1 MARGSP
7 KPAEEPLKAAGSSR
21 CLQRP
26 FSIGGRKWDMR
37 ILMVEDDELL
47 ARSLAR
53 GLRAEGYAVD
63 LAAEGIDGLYL
74 AQENDYDAMILDVML
89 PAMNGYAVCAKLRA
103 SGRDLP
109 VLMLTAK
116 DGTLDEAEGL
126 DTGADDYLVKPFKY
140 PVLLA
145 RLRALIRR
153 GPARLPPVLV
163 HGPLSIDPGRH
174 RCTLSG
180 EQLDLTPRE
189 FAVLRYLMTHP
200 TATLSKQD
208 LLEHVWGDNDAA
220 DHNLVQ
226 VYVSALRR
234 KIDPPGGGSLIE
246 TVRGVGYRMA
256 DAG

>member
-1 MARGSP
+1 
-7 KPAEEPLKAAGSSR
+7 
-21 CLQRP
+21 
-26 FSIGGRKWDMR
+26 MR
-37 ILMVEDDELL
+37 ILIVDDDELL

-53 GLRAEGYAVD
+53 GLGAEGYAVD
-63 LAAEGIDGLYL
+63 LAADGVDGLHL
-74 AQENDYDAMILDVML
+74 ARENDYDAMILDLML
-89 PAMNGYAVCAKLRA
+89 PALNGYAVCDELRA
-103 SGRDLP
+103 GGRDLP

-126 DTGADDYLVKPFKY
+126 DIGADDYLVKPFHY

-153 GPARLPPVLV
+153 GPARIPPVLT

-180 EQLDLTPRE
+180 VPLDLTPRE

-200 TATLSKQD
+200 SATLSKQD
-208 LLEHVWGDNDAA
+208 LLEHVWGENDAA
-220 DHNLVQ
+220 DHNVVQ

-234 KIDPPGGGSLIE
+234 KIDPPGEDSLIE
-246 TVRGVGYRMA
+246 TVRGVGYRLA
-256 DAG
+256 NVG

>member
-1 MARGSP
+1 
-7 KPAEEPLKAAGSSR
+7 
-21 CLQRP
+21 
-26 FSIGGRKWDMR
+26 MR
-37 ILMVEDDELL
+37 ILIVDDDELL

-53 GLRAEGYAVD
+53 GLGAEGYAVD
-63 LAAEGIDGLYL
+63 LAADGVDGLHL
-74 AQENDYDAMILDVML
+74 ARENDYDAMILDLML
-89 PAMNGYAVCAKLRA
+89 PVLNGYAVCDELRA
-103 SGRDLP
+103 GGRDLP

-126 DTGADDYLVKPFKY
+126 DIGADDYRVKPFHY

-153 GPARLPPVLV
+153 GPARIPPVLT

-180 EQLDLTPRE
+180 VPLDLTPRE

-200 TATLSKQD
+200 SATLSKQD
-208 LLEHVWGDNDAA
+208 LLEHVWGENDAA
-220 DHNLVQ
+220 DHNVVQ

-234 KIDPPGGGSLIE
+234 KIDPPGGDSLIE
-246 TVRGVGYRMA
+246 TVRGVGYRLA
-256 DAG
+256 NVG